1 MNFEERNATR
11 DPFDGV
17 SVNGAATRSVRET
30 QGSGRDSDSPSPTL
44 LPLVDFETPRNL
56 SKPRAFLISED
67 YRGG

>member
-30 QGSGRDSDSPSPTL
+30 QGSERVSPDSTL
-44 LPLVDFETPRNL
+44 FPLVDFETLRNL